1 MKHTSTDE
9 TFQRLNE
16 SSSGAVYLAEK
27 QKLNSF
33 EAQLKAATHE
43 RDEIWARRTSV
54 PDSISHEA
62 RALVKGGSVATAA
75 TALQGDKLADAERR
89 VRVLEQAIHI
99 QRDEVKAA
107 LNRRNAAN
115 AEALRIAY
123 SARVKRLAAALAE
136 FSAAL
141 AEEENFRYSAI
152 AEDAMVCRAMW
163 YPSGEDHRLDVSYST
178 ARGWFSEAT
187 EHYGVRP

>member
-9 TFQRLNE
+9 TFQRLHE
-16 SSSGAVYLAEK
+16 SPSGVAYLAEK

-62 RALVKGGSVATAA
+62 RALVKGGSAA

-89 VRVLEQAIHI
+89 VRVLEQAIRI